1 VGHIVEDARHIRRHL
16 TTGIEGG
23 LVMSNLSRFAW
34 IGLAAALL
42 PAVASAQDYP
52 NRPIKLIVPFPAGG
66 PADTI
71 ARVYGQR
78 IQEITGQTVI
88 IDNRGGAG
96 GMTGVD
102 AVAKSEPNGYTI
114 GISSPG
120 ALAINP
126 AAGAPMPYNVEKD
139 LRPVSLI
146 VRVPEIL
153 VLAPNTKATTIAEL
167 LALSKAQPIN
177 FASTGSGSMPHL
189 AAELF
194 KLKSGVVSVHVPYRG
209 AAPAVN
215 DLLGSQVQ
223 WMFADIPV
231 LLPHVKAGTFKALG
245 IGSTKRSP
253 ALPDLKTMGELGL
266 PDVLADNW
274 YGVIVPIA
282 TPPDI
287 VAKLNRI
294 VNDAA
299 KSKDVIEKLGIQGV
313 DAEGSTPEVFAKM
326 LSDETKKWAEV
337 IKATGIKLD
346 QQ

>member
-1 VGHIVEDARHIRRHL
+1 LRSLWLCLIAVL
-16 TTGIEGG
+16 
-23 LVMSNLSRFAW
+23 LS
-34 IGLAAALL
+34 
-42 PAVASAQDYP
+42 PAMVSAQDYP
-52 NRPIKLIVPFPAGG
+52 TRPIKLIVPFPAGG

-71 ARVYGQR
+71 ARVYAERMQALLGQP
-78 IQEITGQTVI
+78 VI
-88 IDNRGGAG
+88 VESRSGAG
-96 GMTGVD
+96 GITGVD

-126 AAGAPMPYNVEKD
+126 SAQTNMPYNVQKD
-139 LRPVSLI
+139 LKPISLV

-153 VLAPNTKATTIAEL
+153 VIAPNVKAGTVEEL
-167 LALSKAQPIN
+167 LALSKAQDIN
-177 FASTGSGSMPHL
+177 FASTGAGSMPHL

-194 KLKSGVVSVHVPYRG
+194 KLKSGVKSQHVPYRG

-245 IGSTKRSP
+245 IGSTKRSA
-253 ALPDLKTMGELGL
+253 ALPDLKTFAEQGL

-274 YGVIVPIA
+274 YGLIAPIA

-287 VAKLNRI
+287 IAKLNK
-294 VNDAA
+294 VANEAA
-299 KSKDVIEKLGIQGV
+299 KSKEVIDRLAVQGV

-326 LSDETKKWAEV
+326 IEDETKKWGEV
-337 IKATGIKLD
+337 IRATGIKLD
-346 QQ
+346 Q